1 METKYDKIFPTLI
14 MRVENIL
21 PKKDIESINKDIKN
35 LTNRNINVPTQSDPF
50 QHKNPVYKPLC
61 EKVIELCKKYLT
73 DSSYLYE
80 ELEITNMWSNI
91 IRSGQYHPP
100 HTHSNNILSGVYY
113 PQSDNTTKI
122 YFSDPRLQAR
132 VLTPKIKHNTDNN
145 SGLMQYHSQTNYMV
159 IFPSWLQHYVE
170 SSVSEQPRHSVAWN
184 VMMRGL
190 VGDPYQLQSA
200 TF

>member
-1 METKYDKIFPTLI
+1 MTAGDD
-14 MRVENIL
+14 L
-21 PKKDIESINKDIKN
+21 PKRDIDNINKDIKN
-35 LTNRNINVPTQSDPF
+35 LSIKNINGPTQSHPL
-50 QHKNPVYKPLC
+50 QHENPVYGSLC
-61 EKVIELCKKYLT
+61 DRVIELCEKYMT

-80 ELEITNMWSNI
+80 KLEITNMWSNI
-91 IRSGQYHPP
+91 IGLGQYHAP

-145 SGLMQYHSQTNYMV
+145 SGLMQYHSQTNYMI

-170 SSVSEQPRHSVAWN
+170 SSNSEQPRHSVAWN

-190 VGDPYQLQSA
+190 VGDPYQLQSSIFKS
-200 TF
+200 TK

>member
-14 MRVENIL
+14 MTAGDVL
-21 PKKDIESINKDIKN
+21 PKRDIDNINKDIKN
-35 LTNRNINVPTQSDPF
+35 LSIKNINGPTQSHPL
-50 QHKNPVYKPLC
+50 QHENPVYGSLC
-61 EKVIELCKKYLT
+61 DRVIELCEKYMT

-80 ELEITNMWSNI
+80 KLEITNMWSNI
-91 IRSGQYHPP
+91 IGLGQYHAP

-113 PQSDNTTKI
+113 PQSDNNAKI
-122 YFSDPRLQAR
+122 HFLDPRPQAG
-132 VLTPKIKHNTDNN
+132 VLTPKIKYNTTNN
-145 SGLMQYHSQTNYMV
+145 SNLLQYPSETNQMI

-170 SSVSEQPRHSVAWN
+170 SSNSEQPRHSVAWN

>member
-14 MRVENIL
+14 MTAGDVL
-21 PKKDIESINKDIKN
+21 PKRDIDNINKDIKN
-35 LTNRNINVPTQSDPF
+35 LSIKNINGPTQSHPL
-50 QHKNPVYKPLC
+50 QHENPVYSSLC
-61 EKVIELCKKYLT
+61 DRVIELCEKYMT

-80 ELEITNMWSNI
+80 KLEITNMWSNI
-91 IRSGQYHPP
+91 IGLGQYHAP

-113 PQSDNTTKI
+113 PQSDNNAKI
-122 YFSDPRLQAR
+122 HFLDPRPQAG
-132 VLTPKIKHNTDNN
+132 VLTPKIKYNTTNN
-145 SGLMQYHSQTNYMV
+145 SNLLQYPSETNQMI

-170 SSVSEQPRHSVAWN
+170 SSTSGEPRHSVAWN

-190 VGDPYQLQSA
+190 VGDPHKLQSA

>member
-1 METKYDKIFPTLI
+1 MTAGD
-14 MRVENIL
+14 VL
-21 PKKDIESINKDIKN
+21 PKRDIDNINKDIKN
-35 LTNRNINVPTQSDPF
+35 LSIKNINGPTQSHPL
-50 QHKNPVYKPLC
+50 QHENPVYGSLC
-61 EKVIELCKKYLT
+61 DRVIELCEKYMT

-80 ELEITNMWSNI
+80 KLEITNMWSNI
-91 IRSGQYHPP
+91 IGLGQYHAP

-113 PQSDNTTKI
+113 PQSDNNAKI
-122 YFSDPRLQAR
+122 HFLDPRPQAG
-132 VLTPKIKHNTDNN
+132 VLTPKIKYNTTNN
-145 SGLMQYHSQTNYMV
+145 SNLLQYPSETNQMI

-170 SSVSEQPRHSVAWN
+170 SSNSEQPRHSVAWN